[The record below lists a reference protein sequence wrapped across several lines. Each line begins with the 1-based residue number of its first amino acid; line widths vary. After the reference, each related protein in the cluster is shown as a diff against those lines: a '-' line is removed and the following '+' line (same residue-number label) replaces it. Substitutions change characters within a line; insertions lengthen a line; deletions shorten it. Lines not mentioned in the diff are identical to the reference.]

1 MAILIKQNLVMK
13 DPWTKVAQISG
24 GLMDYPNFSILPI
37 HAFSEPIQYP
47 LSINWLGAWFNADV
61 DKALFQSHVLSLP
74 VLNIVVEDYNDGRV
88 FTLCRLLRARFNYA
102 KELRISGNF
111 LIEQM
116 GIFKNCGVDSF
127 ALPDDADYDYALF
140 ILKNTPVPCL

>member
-13 DPWTKVAQISG
+13 DPWRKVDNLSG
-24 GLMDYPNFSILPI
+24 EPMDYPNFSILPI
-37 HAFSEPIQYP
+37 QAFSEPIQHP
-47 LSINWLGAWFNADV
+47 LPIKCLGAWFNAEV
-61 DKALFQSHVLSLP
+61 DQSQFQKHVLSLP
-74 VLNIVVEDYNDGRV
+74 VLNIVVDDYNDGRV
-88 FTLCRLLRARFNYA
+88 FTLSRLIRARFNYA

-127 ALPDDADYDYALF
+127 SLPDDVDYDYALF
-140 ILKNTPVPCL
+140 ILKNTPVPSI

>member
-13 DPWTKVAQISG
+13 DKWTKVANMSG
-24 GLMDYPNFSILPI
+24 GLMDYPNFSILPVQ
-37 HAFSEPIQYP
+37 AFSDP
-47 LSINWLGAWFNADV
+47 LQNPLPINWLGAWFNADV
-61 DKALFQSHVLSLP
+61 YQSIFQGHVLSLP

-88 FTLCRLLRARFNYA
+88 FTLCRLIRARFNYA

-140 ILKNTPVPCL
+140 ILKNTPVPCI